1 MKWVKQESINLL
13 KFALEVKFRDAPIRR
28 WLSSQD
34 YKFNLIYCLTFVNL
48 VFPVHNTQPALP
60 ETVNVL
66 LLIKS
71 IKEPRKMFETCAK
84 LSINFKT
91 TLMNFVMIT
100 FYLNINKCIVF
111 FYAVIPFFKYGFL
124 SLPKV
129 SFAIITV
136 KTLTRI
142 GIYRAE

>member
-13 KFALEVKFRDAPIRR
+13 KFALEVKFRDAPICR

-71 IKEPRKMFETCAK
+71 IKEQRKMFETSK
-84 LSINFKT
+84 
-91 TLMNFVMIT
+91 
-100 FYLNINKCIVF
+100 
-111 FYAVIPFFKYGFL
+111 
-124 SLPKV
+124 
-129 SFAIITV
+129 
-136 KTLTRI
+136 RH
-142 GIYRAE
+142 